1 MPTFAHV
8 CYPCPYPGKL
18 HSVLNDK
25 DKRAVYDEEGVV
37 DEEDDILTQNRDWDE
52 YWRLLFK
59 RVTLE
64 DIKQFE
70 TEYKGSEEEEADLRT
85 AYVESEGRLVEM
97 EYAAPEVV
105 LLVILSVCK
114 P

>member
-1 MPTFAHV
+1 MFAHV
-8 CYPCPYPGKL
+8 CYPCSCPGKL

-70 TEYKGSEEEEADLRT
+70 AEYKGSEEEEADLRT
-85 AYVESEGRLVEM
+85 AYVESEGRLAEM
-97 EYAAPEVV
+97 TY
-105 LLVILSVCK
+105 SQHVCSTQWLHC
-114 P
+114 